1 MNSFRTAIT
10 ARRDAIMKDGEKGF
24 TLVEL
29 IVVILIIG
37 ILAAIAIPVFLNQQ
51 QQANDAAAKANLA
64 NAKIAYSSWLAAQ
77 ASTPATAPAVT
88 ALVNY
93 GWPQGAT
100 VTLVTT
106 GTPSTAH
113 TSGPAAWTVTS
124 FCIESSGFSLAYNE
138 SGAVSGACS

>member
-64 NAKIAYSSWLAAQ
+64 NAKIAYSSWLAANDPVS
-77 ASTPATAPAVT
+77 AAPSA
-88 ALVNY
+88 ADLNDS
-93 GWPQGAT
+93 GWPQGAG
-100 VTLVTT
+100 VVIKIT
-106 GTPSTAH
+106 GTDYSTYCLEF
-113 TSGPAAWTVTS
+113 G
-124 FCIESSGFSLAYNE
+124 GFSLAYNAAAA
-138 SGAVSGACS
+138 SPGACAATFGATVTPS

>member
-51 QQANDAAAKANLA
+51 QQAKDAAAQADLA
-64 NAKIAYSSWLAAQ
+64 NAKIAYSSWLAANDPVT
-77 ASTPATAPAVT
+77 AAPAAD
-88 ALVNY
+88 ALSDY
-93 GWPQGAT
+93 GWPSGSGT
-100 VTLVTT
+100 TLYV
-106 GTPSTAH
+106 AAAA
-113 TSGPAAWTVTS
+113 GPFEVY
-124 FCIESSGFSLAYNE
+124 CLEVGGYSLAYDASAATNTACA
-138 SGAVSGACS
+138 SPLTVSVYSD